1 MCVERFILSLI
12 VYVEDGGLFTCV
24 LVPVEADVS
33 RIQVVFNCLV
43 WVPGIEHVLFYSKHS
58 FFLIF
63 NHFLLYFCF

>member
-1 MCVERFILSLI
+1 MCFERFILSLI

-58 FFLIF
+58 FF
-63 NHFLLYFCF
+63 